1 MKRASYGRYDLRKAN
16 YGKIAN
22 TYDSARPLLERNL
35 ELWLEIISKKICSK
49 GKVEF
54 LDLGCGTGRFSI
66 PVATRLGY
74 FVIGADSSREMLS
87 KAEEKGNGHK
97 VDWIVADAVSLPY
110 PDASFEAVFMSHLLH
125 HVDRPL
131 TVVKECCR
139 VLRSGGTILNR
150 YGAIENIRDDPEHR
164 FFPESI
170 VIDKARTPT
179 VEQVEEWFR
188 VAGFK
193 QVSSETILQQTYN
206 STEERLENVRL
217 KSTSVLTLISQTA
230 FGKGL
235 ERLQKYVSDN
245 VDDPWLVQD
254 KITITTGSKQPAAK
268 LNIA

>member
-1 MKRASYGRYDLRKAN
+1 MRKAN
-16 YGKIAN
+16 YGIIAD
-22 TYDSARPLLERNL
+22 TFDAARTLLQQNL
-35 ELWLEIISKKICSK
+35 GIWLDIISKKVTPE
-49 GKVEF
+49 GKVRF

-74 FVIGADSSREMLS
+74 SVIGADSSREMLS
-87 KAEEKGNGHK
+87 KAKVKGNECE
-97 VDWIVADAVSLPY
+97 VEWIIADAASLSY
-110 PDASFEAVFMSHLLH
+110 PDGSFEAVFMSHLLH

-139 VLRSGGTILNR
+139 VLKLGGTILDR

-170 VIDKARTPT
+170 FIDEARTPT
-179 VEQVEEWFR
+179 VEQVEEWFG

-193 QVSSETILQQTYN
+193 QVSSETIVQQTYN
-206 STEERLENVRL
+206 SAEERLENVRL

-230 FGKGL
+230 FEKGL

-245 VDDPWLVQD
+245 ADDPWLVQD
-254 KITITTGSKQPAAK
+254 KITITTGKKQLAAK
-268 LNIA
+268 LSIA